1 MKAKQGQQPHLIGH
15 YATIYLPELDARLFV
30 EQDKV
35 FMYSMLPTMAN
46 ASVPLLKQAL
56 VAMKQHYSTRE
67 FGARLVRFQLMAK
80 RSITLSDPEK
90 EEIMEELKAHYNYDW
105 FIDENPDVQERM
117 KHSEK
122 EGEKK
127 GEVKGLQGMVL
138 EALKESYPEVLPLA
152 REQVEKIQNA
162 TRLRKLTIQILKAPN
177 QTAVLKLLHL
187 PAA

>member
-15 YATIYLPELDARLFV
+15 YATIYLPELDARVFV

-46 ASVPLLKQAL
+46 AGVPLLKQAL
-56 VAMKQHYSTRE
+56 AAMKKHYRTRE

-80 RSITLSDPEK
+80 RSIILSEPEK

-105 FIDENPDVQERM
+105 FIDENPDVQERITRG
-117 KHSEK
+117 KKEARK
-122 EGEKK
+122 EGVVE
-127 GEVKGLQGMVL
+127 EAQAMVL
-138 EALKESYPEVLPLA
+138 EALKESYPEVLSLA
-152 REQVEKIQNA
+152 REQVTKIGDA
-162 TRLRKLTIQILKAPN
+162 ARLRRLTIQILKAPDEA
-177 QTAVLKLLHL
+177 TVLKLLHL